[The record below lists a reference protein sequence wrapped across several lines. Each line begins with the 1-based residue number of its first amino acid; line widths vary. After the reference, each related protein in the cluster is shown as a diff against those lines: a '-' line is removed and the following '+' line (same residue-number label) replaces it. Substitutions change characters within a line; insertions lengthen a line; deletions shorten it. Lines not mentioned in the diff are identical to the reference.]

1 MSINRKKSCE
11 EGMVQK
17 TDNTDELEVLK
28 MENSR
33 LQKLTQQDSLTGLLN
48 RRAIES
54 EVNKLL
60 TDKIPGVFLMMDIDE
75 FKYINDKYGHLT
87 GDRTLVEL
95 SRIMELCFFRKDLI
109 GRIGGDEFAVF
120 MPGEYKEDM
129 IKNKVGSLNSRF
141 KQAGQQLGINGRL
154 CVTVGAEFSRDTDS
168 FQTLYEKAD
177 IAMRIG
183 KKDWNKALNFY
194 KPTMKT
200 SDAGMETRQNHS
212 VAASDIKAISLQLRE
227 EPCISGENGSGAVFF
242 SNCTLRCVYCQN
254 YDVFISVY
262 RFLVRGLS
270 RTGSSVH
277 MILVSMTDQDGVF
290 ISLDNRAFL
299 MEKLRESLCSSLRS
313 SDIYTRYSSCQFLA
327 MLPGAALENMNI
339 ITTRIQN
346 SFRVRVPDREDLLLS
361 FSFYPLQPL
370 QKDKCSTNKE
380 T

>member
-120 MPGEYKEDM
+120 LPNQSDFALSEIDQLINDKTIYHNTL
-129 IKNKVGSLNSRF
+129 IKRNFKVELSYGISLF
-141 KQAGQQLGINGRL
+141 DQYQDL
-154 CVTVGAEFSRDTDS
+154 TVRELLD
-168 FQTLYEKAD
+168 KAD
-177 IAMRIG
+177 REMYCHKRNKKG
-183 KKDWNKALNFY
+183 NRRKKD
-194 KPTMKT
+194 
-200 SDAGMETRQNHS
+200 
-212 VAASDIKAISLQLRE
+212 
-227 EPCISGENGSGAVFF
+227 VF
-242 SNCTLRCVYCQN
+242 
-254 YDVFISVY
+254 
-262 RFLVRGLS
+262 
-270 RTGSSVH
+270 
-277 MILVSMTDQDGVF
+277 
-290 ISLDNRAFL
+290 
-299 MEKLRESLCSSLRS
+299 
-313 SDIYTRYSSCQFLA
+313 
-327 MLPGAALENMNI
+327 
-339 ITTRIQN
+339 
-346 SFRVRVPDREDLLLS
+346 
-361 FSFYPLQPL
+361 
-370 QKDKCSTNKE
+370 
-380 T
+380 